1 MHPQAPEPKLIP
13 TATNP
18 EAITEADERLITARL
33 FVDAAR
39 IIGREYFP
47 EWQFGNRLETLFVGL
62 CVAIGHLEGKPFSVS
77 KLSAYLDAS
86 RSNVIRRLD
95 ALAERPDR
103 PIMRRGRRY
112 YLNAE
117 RLNGHSAMV
126 AHTAIVR
133 LIKEAAAKL
142 LD

>member
-1 MHPQAPEPKLIP
+1 MHPQAAEPKPIP

-77 KLSAYLDAS
+77 KLSAHHAPRTALLPQRRAPQWAQRDGRSHCHRAS
-86 RSNVIRRLD
+86 DQAGGSEIAGL
-95 ALAERPDR
+95 
-103 PIMRRGRRY
+103 
-112 YLNAE
+112 
-117 RLNGHSAMV
+117 
-126 AHTAIVR
+126 TAR
-133 LIKEAAAKL
+133 A
-142 LD
+142 

>member
-1 MHPQAPEPKLIP
+1 MHPQGPEPKPIP

-62 CVAIGHLEGKPFSVS
+62 CVAHWTP
-77 KLSAYLDAS
+77 
-86 RSNVIRRLD
+86 
-95 ALAERPDR
+95 
-103 PIMRRGRRY
+103 
-112 YLNAE
+112 
-117 RLNGHSAMV
+117 
-126 AHTAIVR
+126 
-133 LIKEAAAKL
+133 
-142 LD
+142 

>member
-1 MHPQAPEPKLIP
+1 MHPQGPEPKPIP

-77 KLSAYLDAS
+77 KLSAYLDAGS
-86 RSNVIRRLD
+86 TRSQSGLTGPSCAEDD
-95 ALAERPDR
+95 ATTSTP
-103 PIMRRGRRY
+103 
-112 YLNAE
+112 
-117 RLNGHSAMV
+117 SASMG
-126 AHTAIVR
+126 TARWSLTLPSCV
-133 LIKEAAAKL
+133 
-142 LD
+142 